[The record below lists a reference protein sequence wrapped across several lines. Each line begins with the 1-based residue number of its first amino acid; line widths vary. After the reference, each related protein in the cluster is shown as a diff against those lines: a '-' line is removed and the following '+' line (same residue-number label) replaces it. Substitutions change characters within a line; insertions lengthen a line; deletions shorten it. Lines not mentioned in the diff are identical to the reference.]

1 MFALARKFFERCTE
15 GAVNREMRDKNYA
28 IALGIRIGSI
38 FLITVIAIILA
49 AYYTLSE
56 NFQNLL
62 ANYTIKLV
70 QAMVSQ
76 GVDMVESELEIG
88 RKEAGAWAAS
98 FNAAAAENQHLRF
111 PRQFRGKDTLRLVY
125 VSKTKTMASDGRK
138 RAINDRPDILA
149 AFGGE
154 IAIHGPYYNEEN
166 EFVICYSAPVRQN
179 GKIVG
184 VLSIEK
190 NGYKFCELIR
200 SIRFVNSGE
209 SYIINADG
217 TDIAVS
223 DPRHMDWVTSQY
235 NAKKIFKA
243 RGDMTTRSILELEQ
257 KGLDGEKGIG
267 TYYWNNGLVYVIYE
281 PIPSVGWVLFGGLRE
296 EELAS
301 MTHSVFFASISK
313 GIALKICFAVVLLL
327 TGLIIF
333 WIISSMKKN
342 AEINK
347 KLEIIAN
354 HDALT
359 GLLNRRFLET
369 GLEEVWKYPIK
380 TSGQAAFFMLDIDN
394 FKKYNDAFGHLKG
407 DDCLRLVANVL
418 KNAFDGHN
426 SYVIRYGGEEFIAVV
441 FLIERQSAL
450 QLGRKI
456 CRLVEDAALPDAEGG
471 VVTISVGMCHV
482 RSTVD
487 ASVRECIKIADK
499 ALYQAKRDGKNR
511 AAVLDVP
518 QKGHNAARLS
528 A

>member
-1 MFALARKFFERCTE
+1 M
-15 GAVNREMRDKNYA
+15 NREMRDRNYA
-28 IALGIRIGSI
+28 VALGIRIGSI
-38 FLITVIAIILA
+38 FLITVVMIILA

-56 NFQNLL
+56 NFQSLL
-62 ANYTIKLV
+62 TNYTIKLV

-88 RKEAGAWAAS
+88 RKEAGALAAS
-98 FNAAAAENQHLRF
+98 FVAAAAEKQQPEF
-111 PRQFRGKDTLRLVY
+111 PPQFRKKDTLRLVY
-125 VSKTKTMASDGRK
+125 VSKTQTVSSDGRK
-138 RAINDRPDILA
+138 RAINNRPDIVA

-154 IAIHGPYYNEEN
+154 IAVYGPYYNEEN

-179 GKIVG
+179 GRIVG
-184 VLSIEK
+184 VLSMEK
-190 NGYKFCELIR
+190 DGYKFCELIK

-223 DPRHMDWVTSQY
+223 DPQHMEWVTSQY
-235 NAKKIFKA
+235 NAKKILDA
-243 RGDMTTRSILELEQ
+243 GEDPVTRSILELEQ

-281 PIPSVGWVLFGGLRE
+281 PVPSVGWVLFGGLRE

-369 GLEEVWKYPIK
+369 GLEEIWKYPIK
-380 TSGQAAFFMLDIDN
+380 ASGKAAFFMLDIDN
-394 FKKYNDAFGHLKG
+394 FKKYNDSFGHLKG
-407 DDCLRLVANVL
+407 DDCLRHIANVL
-418 KNAFDGHN
+418 KNAFDGYN

-441 FLIERQSAL
+441 FLVERQSAL
-450 QLGRKI
+450 ELGQKI
-456 CRLVEDAALPDAEGG
+456 CRLVVDAALPDADGG
-471 VVTISVGMCHV
+471 VVTVSVGLCHV
-482 RSTVD
+482 ENTVD
-487 ASVRECIKIADK
+487 VSVRECIKAADK
-499 ALYQAKRDGKNR
+499 ALYQAKKGGKNR
-511 AAVLDVP
+511 AVILDVP
-518 QKGHNAARLS
+518 RKSYEAARLS